1 MGKWDCFQKRFRSKS
16 AARNVQKASSSSRAQ
31 PVAPQPIPPT
41 TLTQASQVISASIT
55 ASENQPLELAIRTHL
70 SQIPE
75 AEKEAF
81 RKASKSIDEGN
92 LLLRARE
99 CDEAHKQNSSFR
111 PQAERL
117 SKFLGLLN
125 RFMGGIAI
133 GIQAQPEISALVVGA
148 VRIVIDLAIDFV
160 TFFSKLSDM
169 LCQFQDYLEVLSEYA
184 KASENDRLGQE
195 SIAKV
200 YGDLLDF
207 CRLSRKVFVDSNG
220 NRRKSTSLRSFL
232 RQQWEPFE
240 TEFGPIRANAQHHLE
255 LLLHVGQARLLNND
269 REAQKE
275 RRLQEKSKLS

>member
-1 MGKWDCFQKRFRSKS
+1 MGKWNSLQKRFRSKS
-16 AARNVQKASSSSRAQ
+16 AARDVQQASSSSRAQ
-31 PVAPQPIPPT
+31 PVAPQPPPPT
-41 TLTQASQVISASIT
+41 SLAQASHGTSASIT
-55 ASENQPLELAIRTHL
+55 AFENQPLELAIRRHL
-70 SQIPE
+70 SKIPE

-81 RKASKSIDEGN
+81 REASKSIDEGN

-133 GIQAQPEISALVVGA
+133 GIQAQPELSALVVGA

-169 LCQFQDYLEVLSEYA
+169 LCQFQDYLEVLSEYS
-184 KASENDRLGQE
+184 KASENDWLGQE

-207 CRLSRKVFVDSNG
+207 CRLSREVFVDSKG
-220 NRRKSTSLRSFL
+220 NRRKWTSLRSFL
-232 RQQWEPFE
+232 LQQWEPFE
-240 TEFGPIRANAQHHLE
+240 TEFGPIRANVQHHLE
-255 LLLHVGQARLLNND
+255 LLLHVGQARQLNND

-275 RRLQEKSKLS
+275 RGLQEKSELS

>member
-1 MGKWDCFQKRFRSKS
+1 MGTWSSLQKHFRSEP
-16 AARNVQKASSSSRAQ
+16 AARNVQQASSSSRTQ

-41 TLTQASQVISASIT
+41 TLTKVSQGMSASIT
-55 ASENQPLELAIRTHL
+55 ASENQPLKLAIRRHL

-92 LLLRARE
+92 LLLRVRK
-99 CDEAHKQNSSFR
+99 CDETHKQNSLFR

-125 RFMGGIAI
+125 RFMGGIAT

-169 LCQFQDYLEVLSEYA
+169 LCQFQDYLEVLSEYV
-184 KASENDRLGQE
+184 KVSENDWLVQE

-207 CRLSRKVFVDSNG
+207 CRLSRRVFVDSNG
-220 NRRKSTSLRSFL
+220 NRRKWTSWRSFL

-240 TEFGPIRANAQHHLE
+240 TKFGPIRENAQHHRE
-255 LLLHVGQARLLNND
+255 LLLHVGQVRQLNND
-269 REAQKE
+269 REAQNE

>member
-1 MGKWDCFQKRFRSKS
+1 MGKWKSFRKCFRSKS
-16 AARNVQKASSSSRAQ
+16 AAHSVHQDYSSSRAQ
-31 PVAPQPIPPT
+31 PVAPQPIPPA
-41 TLTQASQVISASIT
+41 TLTQASQGISASIT
-55 ASENQPLELAIRTHL
+55 ASENQPLELAIRRHL
-70 SQIPE
+70 AQIPE

-160 TFFSKLSDM
+160 NFFSKLSEM
-169 LCQFQDYLEVLSEYA
+169 LCQFQEYLEVLSKYA
-184 KASENDRLGQE
+184 KASENDCLGQE
-195 SIAKV
+195 TIAKV

-220 NRRKSTSLRSFL
+220 NRRKLVSWRSFW

-240 TEFGPIRANAQHHLE
+240 TEFGAIKKNTQHHLE
-255 LLLHVGQARLLNND
+255 LLLHVGQARQLNND
-269 REAQKE
+269 LEAQRE
-275 RRLQEKSKLS
+275 RRLRETSKLS

>member
-1 MGKWDCFQKRFRSKS
+1 MGKWNSLQKRLWSKS
-16 AARNVQKASSSSRAQ
+16 AARNAQQATSSSRAQ
-31 PVAPQPIPPT
+31 PVAPQPIPST
-41 TLTQASQVISASIT
+41 TLTQASQGISTSIT
-55 ASENQPLELAIRTHL
+55 ASENQPLELAIRRHL
-70 SQIPE
+70 SKIPE

-81 RKASKSIDEGN
+81 REASKSIDEGN

-169 LCQFQDYLEVLSEYA
+169 LCQFQDYLEVLSRYA
-184 KASENDRLGQE
+184 KTSENDCLAQE

-240 TEFGPIRANAQHHLE
+240 TEFGPIRANTQHHLE
-255 LLLHVGQARLLNND
+255 LLLHVGQAQQLSND

-275 RRLQEKSKLS
+275 RRLQDKSKPS